1 MRFIIDNYFPSL
13 LFFIFFVFYFFDSIC
28 FCFIQIILRISKYF
42 IKVITSYYKLFIKGF
57 NPLVCLVSKCGN
69 YNKLLKF
76 ITSLIKSLKMWIS
89 CFSLELRSSITRN
102 LVIYSHSFYN
112 CMRQC
117 AIIYHLSL
125 CFIIFT
131 TSHSLLKFP
140 TIFEIMVRLLNYT
153 SFHIDYFFRFFI

>member
-42 IKVITSYYKLFIKGF
+42 IKVITSDYKLFIKGF

-76 ITSLIKSLKMWIS
+76 ITSEVWIS
-89 CFSLELRSSITRN
+89 CFRLKLKSSIARN
-102 LVIYSHSFYN
+102 LVIYCHSFCNY
-112 CMRQC
+112 MWLC
-117 AIIYHLSL
+117 AIIYHLQF
-125 CFIIFT
+125 CFIIFS
-131 TSHSLLKFP
+131 TSHHLLKF
-140 TIFEIMVRLLNYT
+140 I
-153 SFHIDYFFRFFI
+153 